1 VSGASRARRAG
12 GRDARV
18 KRLTLDELVA
28 MLGGALLAG
37 AQFAPWYDVVS
48 PLASIAGFDGIG
60 AHSAWEAHAILRW
73 LLLLVAVAPFV
84 LAYIVVRDH
93 ELSWARG
100 ELTAVL
106 AIVALGVVLY
116 VGVVDRP
123 GEPPGQIE
131 LAWGWYL
138 ALAGSA
144 LMLVGAARRSGE
156 RERRRKPPG
165 TL

>member
-1 VSGASRARRAG
+1 MR
-12 GRDARV
+12 
-18 KRLTLDELVA
+18 RLTIDELLAV
-28 MLGGALLAG
+28 LGGALLAG

-48 PLASIAGFDGIG
+48 PLASISGYGGLG
-60 AHSAWEAHAILRW
+60 AHSSWQVHAILRW
-73 LLLLVAVAPFV
+73 LLLLVAIAPVV
-84 LAYIVVRDH
+84 LAYVVARDH

-106 AIVALGVVLY
+106 AMFALGVVLY

-131 LAWGWYL
+131 LAWGWYV

-156 RERRRKPPG
+156 SQRRRTPPG
-165 TL
+165 MI